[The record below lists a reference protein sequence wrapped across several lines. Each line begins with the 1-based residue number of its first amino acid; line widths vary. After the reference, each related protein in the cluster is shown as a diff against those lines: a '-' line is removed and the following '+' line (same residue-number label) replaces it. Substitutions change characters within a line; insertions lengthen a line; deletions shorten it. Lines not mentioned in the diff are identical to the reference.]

1 MVSVLPS
8 FERSLGFVMSDI
20 TRLARKEFDRRV
32 RPLRLT
38 RAQWL
43 FLYYVARQPGCTQAE
58 LADAMQMEK
67 ITIGRQAARLLRTG
81 WIVRRDHAE
90 DGRAYRLHLSAK
102 AQRVVA
108 QLADMANQLREDYL
122 RGLPAA
128 RRTALIDDLLL
139 IKANLLRLDASA
151 KKPSRAHESH

>member
-1 MVSVLPS
+1 MVSVLPN
-8 FERSLGFVMSDI
+8 FERSLGFVLSDI

-43 FLYYVARQPGCTQAE
+43 FLYYVARQPGCTQAD

-90 DGRAYRLHLSAK
+90 DGRAYRLQLSAK
-102 AQRVVA
+102 AERIVA
-108 QLADMANQLREDYL
+108 QLADMATRLRQDYL

-128 RRTALIDDLLL
+128 RRTALIDDLLH
-139 IKANLLRLDASA
+139 IKANLLRMDAA
-151 KKPSRAHESH
+151 ARKPS